1 MVSRL
6 MPPPQA
12 TGTTNSQ
19 HRLGTPKGKKNI
31 KAAVVDDHWSAKSFW
46 FSSDTLLVSV
56 RPWYSKDIYRGLR
69 PIYPGR
75 TTVNHR
81 VPRPVSRA
89 LDPLW
94 IPCVTYLSERIFV
107 QANNLLWHGKTI
119 LSIVY
124 LAVFS
129 SGFLRQA
136 NARIAIV
143 AIDLSTQSKI
153 FEPPPSNS
161 WRFWQT

>member
-1 MVSRL
+1 MVQQGHSATL
-6 MPPPQA
+6 PLVTDACAQFIQA
-12 TGTTNSQ
+12 
-19 HRLGTPKGKKNI
+19 
-31 KAAVVDDHWSAKSFW
+31 
-46 FSSDTLLVSV
+46 
-56 RPWYSKDIYRGLR
+56 
-69 PIYPGR
+69 
-75 TTVNHR
+75 
-81 VPRPVSRA
+81 PVRA

-94 IPCVTYLSERIFV
+94 IPCVTNLSERILFV
-107 QANNLLWHGKTI
+107 EANNLRHGKTI

-161 WRFWQT
+161 WRFWQA